1 MVELVE
7 TMEKSTNPALSRA
20 VQQLLHPS
28 ILQFASHPQPRDPN
42 ISSLGRCW
50 IALSRV
56 FVDLF
61 VPDAPIDPAAVQQ
74 CALELWR
81 HEELTLNVEV
91 ELQRQVELRTAGNSS
106 NAVIAYLETRLN
118 KVHQYLAELSSG
130 PLHNKRDIIRLHAF
144 WSEIFQFQ
152 TQVISS
158 SKIDSLLGLFEA
170 GDSSAAMREQV
181 IQESVA
187 GFCQRLESVYP
198 DFEDIRSPFQQALL
212 YLRLGLRLVAHASVG
227 GSHNSPDSLNNIST
241 GLVAFPS
248 VRSTAM
254 LSMQFPTNNAEGV
267 PPFRRVLLTVAAIAL
282 ERSLGVRVVANIR
295 TIETTYE
302 QAFRLWSID
311 RARENQKNQESE
323 SLYRRKALDHD
334 AADEDEIEKQEF
346 LELFPAFED
355 VMDKDR
361 SLLSPGKNFDL
372 VDSLQIH
379 LLAGLHYSLFGPSS
393 GVVSDAHR
401 SFQDLRI
408 TALISLLESQMPSL
422 PDVLDNESITLQLSI
437 LRDRLFEL
445 NGRRDPAEQSYD
457 FYTDANIQEIKKA
470 TFVVESLRNRL
481 EVIIQEW
488 PDQMVLQHLRHRC
501 DGILN
506 LDLHSSVAKVLSA
519 LEQLLLQTQDW
530 EMYANRQNTLKDH
543 QQSLT
548 GLIIEWRRLELSS
561 WQMLLQSQAQLFANG
576 ASESWFRL
584 YDISVRGALA
594 AADDESH
601 ESPGALA
608 QYLNQFVPL
617 LDEFVRSSPLGQYAS
632 RMRLL
637 QTFESYVDCLS
648 LAKTGQHC
656 WTLQRIRRLLHAT
669 SRYYNLFSPQ
679 IVASLSEQRATL
691 EREIQAFIKL
701 ASWKDVN
708 VHALKQSA
716 QKTHH
721 NLFKIVRKF
730 RDVMRQPITNHLQP
744 IFAGDSESKHMDMDS
759 YAGVST
765 ATGQP
770 SFPPGDTALTAAH
783 LVDLD
788 RTYQKFDSFITNR
801 IRRSTR
807 LHTSLA
813 IDDLATN
820 IIVTAKGLAGESI
833 PKELSA
839 AKRVKQQK
847 ALLVRKRKAW
857 SDMLKELK
865 RGGLSVNLKPD
876 ILRQQSDPLW
886 IREQPIFS
894 SAATELIS
902 TVKVDL
908 YFDRLHAALP
918 QLRTSLSEHHSDV
931 TTKDLQRAIM
941 LLESGFAHALEA
953 RSR

>member
-7 TMEKSTNPALSRA
+7 IMEKSTNPALSRA

-28 ILQFASHPQPRDPN
+28 ILQFASHPPQDRN

-81 HEELTLNVEV
+81 HEELTLNAEI

-106 NAVIAYLETRLN
+106 NVVIMYLETRLN
-118 KVHQYLAELSSG
+118 EVRQYLTELTSG
-130 PLHNKRDIIRLHAF
+130 PLHNRRDITRLHAF

-227 GSHNSPDSLNNIST
+227 GAHNSSDSLNHIST
-241 GLVAFPS
+241 SLVAFPS
-248 VRSTAM
+248 VQSTAM
-254 LSMQFPTNNAEGV
+254 LSMQSPTNNAEGV

-282 ERSLGVRVVANIR
+282 ERSLGVDVMANIR

-311 RARENQKNQESE
+311 RARENQRNQESE

-334 AADEDEIEKQEF
+334 ATNEDEIEEQEF

-361 SLLSPGKNFDL
+361 SLLPPGKNSDL
-372 VDSLQIH
+372 VDSLEIQ
-379 LLAGLHYSLFGPSS
+379 LLAGLHHSLLGTSS

-401 SFQDLRI
+401 TFQDLRT

-422 PDVLDNESITLQLSI
+422 PDVLDNESITLQLSM

-445 NGRRDPAEQSYD
+445 NGRHDPAEKSYD
-457 FYTDANIQEIKKA
+457 FYTGANIQEVKKA
-470 TFVVESLRNRL
+470 TFIVESLRNRL
-481 EVIIQEW
+481 EVLIREW
-488 PDQMVLQHLRHRC
+488 PDQMVLQHLKHRC
-501 DGILN
+501 DGILS

-530 EMYANRQNTLKDH
+530 EIYSNRQNTLKDH

-548 GLIIEWRRLELSS
+548 GLIVEWRRLELSC

-594 AADDESH
+594 AADESH

-617 LDEFVRSSPLGQYAS
+617 LDEFVRSSPLGQYES

-637 QTFESYVDCLS
+637 RTFESYVDCLS
-648 LAKTGQHC
+648 LAKKGQHC
-656 WTLQRIRRLLHAT
+656 WTLQRVRRLLHAT

-716 QKTHH
+716 QRTHH
-721 NLFKIVRKF
+721 SLYKIVRKF
-730 RDVMRQPITNHLQP
+730 RDVMRQPITTHLQP

-759 YAGVST
+759 YADVST

-770 SFPPGDTALTAAH
+770 SFPPGDMALAAAH

-801 IRRSTR
+801 IQRSTR
-807 LHTSLA
+807 LHSSLT

-833 PKELSA
+833 PKELST
-839 AKRVKQQK
+839 AKRVKQHK

-857 SDMLKELK
+857 SDLLKELK

-876 ILRQQSDPLW
+876 VLRQQSDSLW
-886 IREQPIFS
+886 IREQPVFS
-894 SAATELIS
+894 TAATELIS

-918 QLRTSLSEHHSDV
+918 QLRSSLSEHHSDV
-931 TTKDLQRAIM
+931 TTKDLQRAVM